1 MTNSPEAERVL
12 SRIDQV
18 KNTGGVFEKSG
29 VGILHHYKSEP
40 KLEDM
45 EQDPFQPLISDFS
58 RWLKEQEPTPHY
70 LRLTLLDFGI
80 YRDEGLQEQFIN
92 SYQKEGLAST
102 LQYPLIDLFAG
113 SQPTRTEITAQFF
126 YEVYNQDEEVCR
138 KLMQRIYNDAG
149 GGDDEELE
157 QYPLL
162 EHLEEGIAD
171 SKPDLGEIAPR
182 TENVYSDDEVA
193 VYSEL
198 NSHVEEVDDE
208 VLFVDPYVDEEL
220 IELYVHELPES
231 VSVRILTKDPKEK
244 FRPVVEK
251 HLKRSD
257 QEFIV
262 KTHGALHDRMVFTDD
277 RCLIVGT
284 SLKDAGWK
292 PTYIVE
298 IDSVD
303 IFRSMYEDVWEDA
316 ELLFSHDTI

>member
-1 MTNSPEAERVL
+1 
-12 SRIDQV
+12 
-18 KNTGGVFEKSG
+18 
-29 VGILHHYKSEP
+29 
-40 KLEDM
+40 M

-80 YRDEGLQEQFIN
+80 YSDEGLQEQFIK
-92 SYQKEGLAST
+92 SFQKEGLAST
-102 LQYPLIDLFAG
+102 LHYPLTEIFQG
-113 SQPTRTEITAQFF
+113 PKPTRTEITARFI
-126 YEVYNQDEEVCR
+126 YEIYQSDEEVCR
-138 KLMQRIYNDAG
+138 KLIQRIYNDAG
-149 GGDDEELE
+149 GADEEELE

-171 SKPDLGEIAPR
+171 SKPDLGKIAPR

-198 NSHVEEVDDE
+198 DSHIEEVDDE

-220 IELYVHELPES
+220 IKLYIRKLPES
-231 VSVRILTKDPKEK
+231 VSVRILTKNPKEN
-244 FRPVVEK
+244 FRPVAEK

-257 QEFIV
+257 QDFIV
-262 KTHGALHDRMVFTDD
+262 KTHDSLHDRMVFADD

-292 PTYIVE
+292 PTYTVE
-298 IDSVD
+298 IGSVD

-316 ELLFSHDTI
+316 ELLFNHDTI